1 MFDKVLVA
9 NRGEIAVRIMRA
21 CRELDIATVAVY
33 SEADK
38 NSFFR
43 RYADEAYCIGP
54 PPASESYLNIE
65 KIIDVARKTKADAI
79 HPGYGFLA
87 ENPDFARACE
97 SEGIQFIGPRSSSI
111 AQMGSKIT
119 ARKIMKRANVP
130 VIPGTGK
137 IENVDDAIEAAA
149 SIGYPVMIKASAGG
163 GGIGMKIVKKE
174 DDLARAIESTQS
186 IAGSAFGDSA
196 VFIEKYLEKP
206 RHIEFQILADKK
218 GNIIHVCERECSIQR
233 RHQKIIEE
241 APSPVMTEELR
252 EKMGL
257 AAIRAASAINYV
269 NAGTVEFMYSRG
281 KFYFLEMNTRLQV
294 EHPITEMITGID
306 LVKEQL
312 KISMGE
318 ELSYSQEDIKI
329 NGHAIECRINA
340 EDPLNDFAPA
350 PGRIRRYRSPGGPG
364 VRVDS
369 GIHMGYT
376 IPPYYDSMISKL
388 VVWDRTRSEA
398 ISRMKRALY
407 GYIITGVKTN
417 IPFHK
422 VVMNNDAFQKGELS
436 THFIQDNNILEEM
449 KKLIEQEEKHLVG
462 LAKIFQDDTKVAVM
476 SAAIGAYLNR
486 K

>member
-1 MFDKVLVA
+1 
-9 NRGEIAVRIMRA
+9 
-21 CRELDIATVAVY
+21 
-33 SEADK
+33 
-38 NSFFR
+38 
-43 RYADEAYCIGP
+43 
-54 PPASESYLNIE
+54 
-65 KIIDVARKTKADAI
+65 
-79 HPGYGFLA
+79 
-87 ENPDFARACE
+87 
-97 SEGIQFIGPRSSSI
+97 
-111 AQMGSKIT
+111 
-119 ARKIMKRANVP
+119 
-130 VIPGTGK
+130 
-137 IENVDDAIEAAA
+137 
-149 SIGYPVMIKASAGG
+149 MIKASAGG

-422 VVMNNDAFQKGELS
+422 VVMNSDAFQKGELS